1 MSGGHPAMRYILP
14 CLLPNLVREYHRALV
29 DELATR
35 FDLRITQ
42 RQAIPAHFT
51 LKYHFET
58 DDIIPVETL
67 LADFA
72 GRHAATPVTVGDFDH
87 FDENVVFATVRL
99 SPAARTVLEALFSA
113 LRRLPLMP
121 WSPHDGAQLRPHV
134 TLAEDCRARFT
145 EVWRH
150 LAGRAR
156 HFPAALDNLTLLRQT
171 GAEDDGLIR
180 WAVHRTFTLGG
191 APSVAGGLGE
201 AGDSPP
207 R

>member
-1 MSGGHPAMRYILP
+1 MSGGHLAMRYILP
-14 CLLPNLVREYHRALV
+14 CLLMSPVREYHRALV

-42 RQAIPAHFT
+42 RQALPAHFT

-58 DDIIPVETL
+58 DDISPVETL

-72 GRHAATPVTVGDFDH
+72 GRHRAAPVTVGDFDH
-87 FDENVVFATVRL
+87 FDQNVVFATVTL
-99 SPAARTVLEALFSA
+99 SPAAQPVLEALFSA
-113 LRRLPLMP
+113 LRRLLWMP
-121 WSPHDGAQLRPHV
+121 WSPHDGVHLRPHM
-134 TLAEDCRARFT
+134 TLAEDCRARFA

-156 HFPAALDNLTLLRQT
+156 RFPAALDNLTLLRQT
-171 GAEDDGLIR
+171 GTDEDGLAR
-180 WAVHRTFTLGG
+180 WATHRTFTLGG
-191 APSVAGGLGE
+191 AGGLGD
-201 AGDSPP
+201 AGASPP

>member
-14 CLLPNLVREYHRALV
+14 CLLPSFVGEYHRALV

-58 DDIIPVETL
+58 DDITPVETL

-72 GRHAATPVTVGDFDH
+72 GRHPTVPVTVGDFDH
-87 FDENVVFATVRL
+87 FDENVVFATVTL
-99 SPAARTVLEALFSA
+99 SPAAQTLLEALFTE
-113 LRRLPLMP
+113 LRRLAWMP
-121 WSPHDGAQLRPHV
+121 WGPHDGPHLRPHM
-134 TLAEDCRARFT
+134 TLAEDCRARFA

-156 HFPAALDNLTLLRQT
+156 HFPAAPDNLTLLRQT
-171 GAEDDGLIR
+171 GADEDGLAR
-180 WAVHRTFTLGG
+180 WTLHRTFTLAG
-191 APSVAGGLGE
+191 AGGLGD
-201 AGDSPP
+201 AGASPP
-207 R
+207 P